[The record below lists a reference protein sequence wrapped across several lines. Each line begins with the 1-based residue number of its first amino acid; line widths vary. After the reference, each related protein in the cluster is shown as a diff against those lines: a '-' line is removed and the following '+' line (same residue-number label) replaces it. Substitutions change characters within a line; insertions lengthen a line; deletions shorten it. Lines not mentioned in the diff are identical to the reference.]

1 MAAMTNS
8 RHGNPLAPFLFIAA
22 IGIIALGVV
31 SQGVELGT
39 HANKHALAGV
49 IRNCPSDNIGMTLVD
64 PISGYQADIC
74 EFAPGQWGR
83 YITRTENGT
92 RQEQTAFANSERA
105 SSNTLDAA
113 VRNLVRNG
121 YTEVKYLRPDL
132 KSAVLDI
139 LAKGW

>member
-1 MAAMTNS
+1 MAAMTSS
-8 RHGNPLAPFLFIAA
+8 RRGNPLMPFLFVVA
-22 IGIIALGVV
+22 IGIIVLGVV

-39 HANKHALAGV
+39 HANKHSLANA
-49 IRNCPSDNIGMTLVD
+49 IRNCPGDNIGMTLVD

-74 EFAPGQWGR
+74 EFSPGQWGR
-83 YITRTENGT
+83 YITRVEDGV
-92 RQEQTAFANSERA
+92 RKEQTAFANSERA

-132 KSAVLDI
+132 KNAVLEI